1 MHVRHSFGL
10 SALALA
16 FLLLST
22 GGIAAQEPP
31 IDFDAAGGLGFAVG
45 DLGDVADGAGPAFDV
60 GVNFGLTDRF
70 RLRLHGGAELYEG
83 IDLGGPVG
91 NEGINDLELDLIH
104 FHGGGF
110 WILTPSDDGPLSV
123 NLTTTAGFTNFN
135 VPRVAA
141 SVGTDAIEFEI
152 SELFPSVAAG
162 ASVGY
167 AVHEQVDL
175 FLDAKSFVVFGDEE
189 NEDVMD
195 MLQVVNDVSDEP
207 VESLGT
213 MWSVPVTAGV
223 RLHF

>member
-1 MHVRHSFGL
+1 MKAGHSFGIP
-10 SALALA
+10 ALALA

-22 GGIAAQEPP
+22 GGIAAQEKP
-31 IDFDAAGGLGFAVG
+31 IDFDAAGGLGFAMG

-60 GVNFGLTDRF
+60 GVNFGITDRF
-70 RLRLHGGAELYEG
+70 RLRVHGGAELYEG

-91 NEGINDLELDLIH
+91 NEGINELELDLIH

-110 WILTPSDDGPLSV
+110 WILTPSEEGPLSV

-135 VPRVAA
+135 VPRTAA
-141 SVGTDAIEFEI
+141 SVGTDAIEFEV
-152 SELFPSVAAG
+152 SELFFSAAAG

-189 NEDVMD
+189 NEDIMD
-195 MLQVVNDVSDEP
+195 MLQVVNDVSDQP
-207 VESLGT
+207 VETLGT